1 MATFWALCHAALN
14 ERRASGTCEGS
25 AVAYVEGEA
34 TFRTL
39 NYSLFLRHDRSLRFD
54 FQKRDS
60 LIALLKDYGK
70 RILSYL
76 GFVQVHRFFTYTMN
90 CFICGAFFR
99 YVSQKQTYEKI

>member
-14 ERRASGTCEGS
+14 ERGASGTCEGS

-39 NYSLFLRHDRSLRFD
+39 DYSLSLRQDRSLRFD

-60 LIALLKDYGK
+60 PIALLKDYGK
-70 RILSYL
+70 RILFYL
-76 GFVQVHRFFTYTMN
+76 GFVLAHRFFIYTMN
-90 CFICGAFFR
+90 HFIFGAFFDTF
-99 YVSQKQTYEKI
+99 S

>member
-1 MATFWALCHAALN
+1 MTTFWALCHAALN

-60 LIALLKDYGK
+60 LIALLKDRK
-70 RILSYL
+70 ASFPLNLL
-76 GFVQVHRFFTYTMN
+76 GNIEENTITYK
-90 CFICGAFFR
+90 G
-99 YVSQKQTYEKI
+99 YS

>member
-14 ERRASGTCEGS
+14 ERGASGTCEGS

-34 TFRTL
+34 TSRAL
-39 NYSLFLRHDRSLRFD
+39 NYSLSLRQDRSLRFD
-54 FQKRDS
+54 FQERDS

-76 GFVQVHRFFTYTMN
+76 GFVLVHESFYMRG
-90 CFICGAFFR
+90 I
-99 YVSQKQTYEKI
+99 S